1 MLLDLPRLL
10 DAAADLM
17 FTTGT
22 DYSIG
27 TSERMRSDLRE
38 LGELFEE
45 YQIENLD
52 QLRSLFKAMSEI

>member
-1 MLLDLPRLL
+1 L
-10 DAAADLM
+10 
-17 FTTGT
+17 TTGT

-52 QLRSLFKAMSEI
+52 QLRSLFKAMSGI

>member
-52 QLRSLFKAMSEI
+52 QLRSLFKAMSGI